1 MRKVFKKFIM
11 QWTKRSSSLSE
22 EKIIHAL
29 TKPMKSFAVEGA

>member
-1 MRKVFKKFIM
+1 MRKVIIKFII
-11 QWTKRSSSLSE
+11 QWTKRSSSHSE